1 MPHHVRTCS
10 RSILRISIVK
20 ADPKREQLLSL
31 DWQHL
36 AALENSAV
44 RAPFQLLNL
53 ILDGET
59 LRVAHL
65 GLQTCRMKWHACR
78 TSGRARE
85 QWTCLPFF
93 SVTQTSNHYNVVIT
107 TNNLR

>member
-36 AALENSAV
+36 AALENSVV

-53 ILDGET
+53 ILHGET
-59 LRVAHL
+59 LRVANL
-65 GLQTCRMKWHACR
+65 GLQHLPDEVARLPDFRKSQRTVDLPAFLFRHANIQSLQC
-78 TSGRARE
+78 SD
-85 QWTCLPFF
+85 
-93 SVTQTSNHYNVVIT
+93 YYK
-107 TNNLR
+107 